1 MGVDQGGGGE
11 GDSKNKTQCME
22 SMRINKIFFLGQ
34 KQSVLFQ
41 SHFSILNIGI

>member
-22 SMRINKIFFLGQ
+22 SMRINKIFFSGAETKCLV
-34 KQSVLFQ
+34 SESF
-41 SHFSILNIGI
+41 